1 MQRIHTLIV
10 DDEKPS
16 RDAIKTLL
24 LRDPAI
30 EVVGEAMDGETALE
44 LITTLRPH
52 LLFLD
57 IQMPMLGGMEMLKR
71 LDLSGRPEV
80 IFVTAHQKY
89 ASHAFDLYAVD
100 YLMKPFCNE
109 RFAMA
114 LDRAKRRLADN
125 SLEGTERALRTLTD
139 RLEAMRS
146 PAAPDPG
153 PPSGHDHQRL
163 IVKAGGQLHFL
174 EQRDIRWAEAQ
185 GDYVK
190 IHHKSRGLLVRMTM
204 NKLEK
209 LLDPS
214 QFVRIHKSSIVNLS
228 NVRRVLP
235 ILANSRGMEL
245 DNGTTLRIG
254 GSYRTV
260 IDRIR

>member
-1 MQRIHTLIV
+1 MQRIPTLIV

-24 LRDPAI
+24 LQDPAI
-30 EVVGEAMDGETALE
+30 DIVGEAMDGETALD
-44 LITTLRPH
+44 LITALRPR
-52 LLFLD
+52 LVFLD
-57 IQMPMLGGMEMLKR
+57 IQMPMLGGVDMLR
-71 LDLSGRPEV
+71 QLSLSGRPEV

-89 ASHAFDLYAVD
+89 ASNAFDLYAVD
-100 YLMKPFCNE
+100 YLMKPFSNE

-114 LDRAKRRLADN
+114 LERAKRRLADT
-125 SLEGTERALRTLTD
+125 SFEGTERALKSLMD
-139 RLEAMRS
+139 RLDGLRP
-146 PAAPDPG
+146 PAAEPATA
-153 PPSGHDHQRL
+153 PPAHDRQRL

-209 LLDPS
+209 LLDPG

-254 GSYRTV
+254 GSYRAV
-260 IDRIR
+260 IERIR

>member
-1 MQRIHTLIV
+1 MPRIPTLIV

-16 RDAIKTLL
+16 RGAIKTLL
-24 LRDPAI
+24 LQDPAI
-30 EVVGEAMDGETALE
+30 EVVGEAMDGETALD
-44 LITTLRPH
+44 LIAAHRPR

-57 IQMPMLGGMEMLKR
+57 IQMPMLGGMEMLR
-71 LDLSGRPEV
+71 QLDRAGRPEV
-80 IFVTAHQKY
+80 VFVTAHQKY
-89 ASHAFDLYAVD
+89 APDAFDLYAVD
-100 YLMKPFCNE
+100 YLLKPFSNE
-109 RFAMA
+109 RFATA
-114 LDRAKRRLADN
+114 VDRAKRRLADRA
-125 SLEGTERALRTLTD
+125 LEGTERALQTLMD
-139 RLEAMRS
+139 RLDGIRPRPAE
-146 PAAPDPG
+146 PAA
-153 PPSGHDHQRL
+153 SHDHQRL
-163 IVKAGGQLHFL
+163 IVKAGGELHFL

-228 NVRRVLP
+228 NVRRILP

-254 GSYRTV
+254 GSYRSV
-260 IDRIR
+260 VDRIR